1 MSNSRIKRLVM
12 TNEFMDNVIN
22 IRVEHT
28 VDILSKKALEYVRNN
43 DRLHNFNVG
52 AELENKTREEVL
64 HSFFLKHYISY
75 LDMLEDIKND
85 KLPKKSYVDEKMGDM
100 INYLILQEASIK
112 QKIIEKEREISESE

>member
-1 MSNSRIKRLVM
+1 M

>member
-1 MSNSRIKRLVM
+1 MVKERERLVM
-12 TNEFMDNVIN
+12 SNEFIEDEIKHRIDKIFNV
-22 IRVEHT
+22 
-28 VDILSKKALEYVRNN
+28 LSVKAKEYTRNN

-75 LDMLEDIKND
+75 LDMIEDIRND
-85 KLPKKSYVDEKMGDM
+85 KLPTESYVDEKVGDM

-112 QKIIEKEREISESE
+112 QKIRNKEGSEVG